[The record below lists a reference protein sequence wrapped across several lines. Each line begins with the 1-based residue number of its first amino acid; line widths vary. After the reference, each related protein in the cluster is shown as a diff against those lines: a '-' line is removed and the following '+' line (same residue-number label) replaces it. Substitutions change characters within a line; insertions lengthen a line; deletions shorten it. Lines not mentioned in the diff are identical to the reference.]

1 MKLFSPILGYQWI
14 WVVKIWKE
22 LLQAAQL
29 REALYD
35 VFYLVG
41 GLEIAWDE
49 APSPNFVP
57 IQFVDV
63 CY

>member
-35 VFYLVG
+35 MFYLVG
-41 GLEIAWDE
+41 GLEIA
-49 APSPNFVP
+49 
-57 IQFVDV
+57 
-63 CY
+63 